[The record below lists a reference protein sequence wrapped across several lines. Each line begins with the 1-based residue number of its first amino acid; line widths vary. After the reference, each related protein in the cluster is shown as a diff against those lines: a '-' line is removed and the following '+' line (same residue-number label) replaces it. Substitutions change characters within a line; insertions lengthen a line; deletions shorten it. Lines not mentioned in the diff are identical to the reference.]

1 VGLGL
6 RRDDEGACVTD
17 WTHGYNVEQG
27 YTYGV
32 YRELA
37 PDWIDVCAML
47 AGFVAPSEAGQG
59 RLRYLELGCGQGFG
73 LALIASAYPEIEFV
87 GIDFSP
93 EHIAHA
99 RGLARAAALD
109 NVRFI
114 EADFLDLA
122 RGWPAELG
130 RFDYVVLHGIYS
142 WVPADL
148 RRAIVG
154 CLGHA
159 LVSGGLAYVSYNSM
173 PGWAVMQPFQHVA
186 ARLQAR
192 SALPGAHVLNQAVA
206 LFQRLKSGK
215 AALFDALP
223 GLGGRLDGL
232 KELSPAYLVQE
243 YLHENWHPLWFSD
256 VAGEMREAKL
266 DFVASATLPENLLP
280 AMLPEPVRAVV
291 TEIADPLAQADVID
305 CAINQSFRRD
315 LLARG
320 RRRRFPAAPGAADLL
335 VEALTRP
342 AGDTVAIKTSFGEFA
357 LKEQIYAPV
366 FDALENGPKRIS
378 DLLARQDQSNV
389 LQGLI
394 LLAHGGHIA
403 ILKEGERHLGPG
415 QRFNRA
421 CAAAVLT
428 GAPYSYVAAPAIGSA
443 LALRDVDLMLLGLRD
458 QGVEWGAL
466 APGLLESL
474 GRLGRKL
481 LRDGKP
487 VDGDEAR
494 QLAGELVDD
503 VMASRLSVWQRL
515 GVVS

>member
-1 VGLGL
+1 MN
-6 RRDDEGACVTD
+6 D
-17 WTHGYNVEQG
+17 WTHGYNIEQG

-73 LALIASAYPEIEFV
+73 LALIASAYPDIEFV
-87 GIDFSP
+87 GVDFSP

-99 RGLARAAALD
+99 RGLARAAGLD
-109 NVRFI
+109 NVRFV

-122 RGWPAELG
+122 RAWPPELG
-130 RFDYVVLHGIYS
+130 RFDYAVLHGIYS

-148 RRAIVG
+148 RHAIVG
-154 CLGHA
+154 CLGEA

-192 SALPGAHVLNQAVA
+192 SALPGAQVLNQAVS
-206 LFQRLKSGK
+206 LFQRLRSGN
-215 AALFDALP
+215 AALFEALP

-232 KELSPAYLVQE
+232 KELSSAYLVQE
-243 YLHENWHPLWFSD
+243 YLHENWHPLWFSE
-256 VAGEMREAKL
+256 VADEMRGAKL

-280 AMLPEPVRAVV
+280 AMLPEPVRAVI

-320 RRRRFPAAPGAADLL
+320 RRRRFSAAPGAADLL
-335 VEALTRP
+335 VEALARP
-342 AGDTVAIKTSFGEFA
+342 AGATVAIKTSFGEFT
-357 LKEQIYAPV
+357 LKDQIYGPV
-366 FDALENGPKRIS
+366 FDALESGPKRIS
-378 DLLARQDQSNV
+378 DLLARQGGQSNV

-394 LLAHGGHIA
+394 LLAHGGHLA
-403 ILKEGERHLGPG
+403 ILKEGHRDFAPG
-415 QRFNRA
+415 QRFNQA

-428 GAPYSYVAAPAIGSA
+428 GAPYNHVAAPAIGSA
-443 LALRDVDLMLLGLRD
+443 LALRDVDLMLLALRG
-458 QGVEWGAL
+458 QGTAQNEL
-466 APGLLESL
+466 APKLLESL

-487 VDGDEAR
+487 VDGDEAQR
-494 QLAGELVDD
+494 LADELIDEV
-503 VMASRLSVWQRL
+503 VANRLPVWQRL
-515 GVVS
+515 GVVP

>member
-1 VGLGL
+1 MS
-6 RRDDEGACVTD
+6 D
-17 WTHGYNVEQG
+17 WTHGYNIEQG

-37 PDWIDVCAML
+37 PDWMDVCAML
-47 AGFVAPSEAGQG
+47 AGFVAPSEGAQGQ
-59 RLRYLELGCGQGFG
+59 LRYLELGCGQGFG
-73 LALIASAYPEIEFV
+73 LALIASAYPDIEFV

-99 RGLARAAALD
+99 RGLARAAGLE
-109 NVRFI
+109 NVRFV

-122 RGWPAELG
+122 RDWPPELG
-130 RFDYVVLHGIYS
+130 RFDYAVLHGIYS
-142 WVPADL
+142 WVPPEL

-192 SALPGAHVLNQAVA
+192 SPLPGAQVLNQAVS
-206 LFQRLKSGK
+206 LFQRLRTGK

-223 GLGGRLDGL
+223 GLGARLDGL

-243 YLHENWHPLWFSD
+243 YLHENWHPLWFSE
-256 VAGEMREAKL
+256 VADEMRGAKL

-291 TEIADPLAQADVID
+291 TEIADPMAQQDMID

-335 VEALTRP
+335 VEALARP
-342 AGDTVAIKTSFGEFA
+342 SGDTVAIKTSFGEFT

-366 FDALENGPKRIS
+366 FDALESGPRRIS
-378 DLLARQDQSNV
+378 DLLAREDQSNV

-394 LLAHGGHIA
+394 LLAHGGHVA
-403 ILKEGERHLGPG
+403 ILKDSARDLGPG
-415 QRFNRA
+415 QRFNSA

-428 GAPYSYVAAPAIGSA
+428 GAPYNHLAAPAIGSA
-443 LALRDVDLMLLGLRD
+443 VVARDVDLMLLALID
-458 QGVEWGAL
+458 AGVEREQLGAQ
-466 APGLLESL
+466 LLEALS
-474 GRLGRKL
+474 RLGRKL

-487 VDGDEAR
+487 LDGQESER
-494 QLAGELVDD
+494 LANDLVNDAF
-503 VMASRLSVWQRL
+503 VNRIPGWQRL
-515 GVVS
+515 GVVR